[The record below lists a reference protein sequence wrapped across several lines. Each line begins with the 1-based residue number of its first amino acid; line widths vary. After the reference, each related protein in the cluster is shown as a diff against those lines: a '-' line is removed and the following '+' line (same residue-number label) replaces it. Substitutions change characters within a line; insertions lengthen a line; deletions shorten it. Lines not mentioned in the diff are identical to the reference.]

1 MANEKR
7 SLLSSLFG
15 RGKQQNKEAEEA
27 AELEAK
33 QRLEKRI
40 EQVLAEAAK
49 APKPVVE
56 EQHAELAIED
66 AVQSVAEV
74 LPITASVFTRRKT
87 PSNSGFWPG
96 NADIERPHAV
106 NEWR

>member
-15 RGKQQNKEAEEA
+15 RGKKQNKDAEEA

-40 EQVLAEAAK
+40 EQVLAGAAR
-49 APKPVVE
+49 APKAVVE
-56 EQHAELAIED
+56 NHPSELVIQDE
-66 AVQSVAEV
+66 VQSVAEV
-74 LPITASVFTRRKT
+74 LPITASVFARRKT
-87 PSNSGFWPG
+87 PSNAGFWPG
-96 NADIERPHAV
+96 NTETERP
-106 NEWR
+106 